1 LRSWMNDRT
10 EQAEE
15 KTNVLAL
22 VALVFG
28 VLGFLVIPIVGSI
41 VGLILGI
48 RARRSI
54 DRSEGR
60 EGGRELAVAG
70 VVLSSVGLAVWSG
83 LLLYGFGIDALRS
96 IF

>member
-1 LRSWMNDRT
+1 MNDRT

-22 VALVFG
+22 FALVFG
-28 VLGFLVIPIVGSI
+28 VLGFLVLPIVGSI
-41 VGLILGI
+41 VGLIFGI
-48 RARRSI
+48 RAKRSI
-54 DRSEGR
+54 DRSGGR